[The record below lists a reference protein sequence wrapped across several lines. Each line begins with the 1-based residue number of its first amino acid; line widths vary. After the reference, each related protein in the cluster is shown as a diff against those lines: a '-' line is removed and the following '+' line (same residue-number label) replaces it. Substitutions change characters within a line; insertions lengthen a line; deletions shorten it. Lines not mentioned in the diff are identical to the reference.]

1 MKILAVD
8 YGDARTGVAVCDK
21 LEMMASPLCVI
32 SESDTEK
39 LTEKLLFTISE
50 QKPELIVVG
59 LPRNMDGSYGE
70 RSQKCKEFA
79 ELLKEKS
86 GIDVDMWDER
96 LTTVISYRALNSAN
110 VYGKKS
116 KKVVDA
122 VAATTILQDYLN
134 YRKNNSSKNAD

>member
-8 YGDARTGVAVCDK
+8 YGDARTGIAVCDK
-21 LEMMASPLCVI
+21 LEMMASPLCVV

-39 LTEKLLFTISE
+39 LTEKLLEIINE
-50 QKPELIVVG
+50 EKPEMIVVG

-70 RSQKCKEFA
+70 RSQKCKKFA
-79 ELLKEKS
+79 ELLKENS
-86 GIDVDMWDER
+86 GVDVDMWDER
-96 LTTVISYRALNSAN
+96 LTTVISYRALNNAN

-116 KKVVDA
+116 KKIVDA

-134 YRKNNSSKNAD
+134 YRKNNL